1 MPVLLTILASVQ
13 NKDVK
18 YVALVLSTGTHNK
31 YLTVQ
36 RVLMWLALF
45 LLITTLLLFKFCD
58 VYVL

>member
-1 MPVLLTILASVQ
+1 MPVPLTILASVQ

-18 YVALVLSTGTHNK
+18 YVVLVPSTGKHNK
-31 YLTVQ
+31 YLTVL

>member
-1 MPVLLTILASVQ
+1 MPVPLTILASVQ

-18 YVALVLSTGTHNK
+18 YVALVPSTGKHNK